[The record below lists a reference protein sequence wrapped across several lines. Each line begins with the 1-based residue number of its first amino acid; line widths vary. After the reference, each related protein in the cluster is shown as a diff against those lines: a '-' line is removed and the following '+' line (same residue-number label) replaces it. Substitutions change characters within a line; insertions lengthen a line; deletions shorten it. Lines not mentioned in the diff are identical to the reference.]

1 MPKNKKIKGL
11 TVEIGGDTTKLGQ
24 SLDRSKSISTG
35 LQKELREVN
44 RLLKGD
50 PNDTELLAQ
59 KQKLLSDRVGETK
72 TQLDLLKDKQGE
84 VNKLFENGE
93 IGEEDYRAYQRE
105 VKNTQQTL
113 DRLQTELDKTSEHF
127 GKVQR
132 ASEEMSF
139 KTAESNVDS
148 LKGKFRDFAEQSE
161 KNLKRVS
168 DKLGKI
174 GSGMQTAGSK
184 LTPVSAGAAGVLGAG
199 VKLASDFEDEFA
211 FLTTLAKEDGITYE
225 ELKKQI
231 IQLSNDTGID
241 AATLTRNTYDTI
253 SAGQETKDAVDYL
266 RQAVGLSKAGKA
278 DVSNALDILT
288 TITNAYEMESKQA
301 GYIND
306 ILIQTQN
313 LGKTTVGD
321 LSQYMG
327 KVIPTAKSFNVQ
339 LNQLGSAYAIM
350 TSKGIATADSTTYIN
365 SLLSELGK
373 SGTAVSKIIKD
384 KTGKSF
390 SELMEN
396 GATLGDVLAIID
408 EKAKEN
414 NKSFADLFKKTNSA
428 KAATALFSGDASKF
442 NGVLKEMDSSSGAA
456 TKALSKLDTN
466 SAKVKKTVNELK
478 NVGIELGSE
487 VLEQAKPL
495 LTDALNGV
503 KGLTEW
509 MKKLNPEQKQAL
521 VKAIEIFAVLGPGLT
536 TVGKMTSGISNLAG
550 GAAQL
555 IGKLIG
561 MTAATE
567 AATVAQEGLN
577 VAQSTNPIGAV
588 IMAVTGLIAIIG
600 ALAIANQEAKDE
612 TFELSDEQ
620 KKNREKVDDLKQSYD
635 DYVTSKNNAVKKA
648 QNEFNY
654 YDDLW
659 DELQGIVDQN
669 GKIKEGYEK
678 RAKFITDKLGGYT
691 DQEIKIN
698 DGVIQ
703 SYKDIKG
710 AIEDA
715 MTAARA
721 RATLSA
727 LASSY
732 SEAIENK
739 NTKESERDVAK
750 NDAYVA
756 YEKWKKVREKVDA
769 EYEKFTEAQ
778 KKRSEGQ
785 ITAGE
790 YNKALERYEKL
801 AGKNGEYMKKAL
813 SAWEDYQTAK
823 KKYETLSDTVAAYA
837 RTIDYYEKL
846 TIANAQGNEKEINS
860 VLELITND
868 FITAENGTRTSLENQ
883 TQNIKTQ
890 LDLAKMEYSAGLDGI
905 TQDHIDK
912 LQKRYEAA
920 QAEED
925 KYNETHKQT
934 LEEAFAY
941 EIDANSIEE
950 ERQKRHYLRL
960 AELQN
965 EHNDLKSRTLK
976 TATDS
981 TRTELQNQVDEYEKH
996 YQDVKRAL
1004 ENGEPGVTKEMV
1016 ITAKLMVDGAEKELK
1031 KLPGKVETQLKKAG
1045 EKVDESKE
1053 KAHKQGENFVEGFI
1067 NGILDG
1073 MSLFGLGDNVKKL
1086 AKIAINTLAKEQD
1099 SHSPSK
1105 ETKKLGG
1112 DFGEGYSLGIAEKAK
1127 KAGRNSAE
1135 LAQAA
1140 LEALNAANS
1149 FGFSDAPQP
1158 QFLTGSAGVQTQVQ
1172 IQQID
1177 AIMGK
1182 IDILT
1187 KAVQSLGYIRLNDDT
1202 LVGATADKYD
1212 SAIGQIALR
1221 KERGW

>member
-113 DRLQTELDKTSEHF
+113 DRLQAELDKTSEHF

-139 KTAESNVDS
+139 KAAESNVDS

-168 DKLGKI
+168 DKLGKV

-211 FLTTLAKEDGITYE
+211 FLTTLAKEDGITYD

-241 AATLTRNTYDTI
+241 AATLARNTYDTI

-339 LNQLGSAYAIM
+339 LNQLGTAYAIM

-428 KAATALFSGDASKF
+428 KAATALYSGDASKF

-509 MKKLNPEQKQAL
+509 IKKLNPEQKQAL

-555 IGKLIG
+555 IGKLIS

-577 VAQSTNPIGAV
+577 VAQDSNPVGLVIAAVAGLTAAIGL
-588 IMAVTGLIAIIG
+588 LIAVENDETVQANLLMGKYADLHLKIKENVEAYDEMKEASKKAVDEAAAQFGHYDELKERLDEIVDAKGRIKKGHEDEADAIINTLSG
-600 ALAIANQEAKDE
+600 ALDIEIKKNGNVITDYQNIQKELKKVIELKKAEAIQSAYADQYNSAVKSQRESFSDFQEARDALNELDAELRNAKEIYRRMEPSGHYATNARGEKIWREDNLAAAERKQQFIHIQQLQATRKQLEEDLNKQQQIYLSHINTISNYENLTAAIANGNVKEIEAATSRME
-612 TFELSDEQ
+612 MNF
-620 KKNREKVDDLKQSYD
+620 
-635 DYVTSKNNAVKKA
+635 VTA
-648 QNEFNY
+648 QN
-654 YDDLW
+654 
-659 DELQGIVDQN
+659 GT
-669 GKIKEGYEK
+669 K
-678 RAKFITDKLGGYT
+678 
-691 DQEIKIN
+691 
-698 DGVIQ
+698 
-703 SYKDIKG
+703 
-710 AIEDA
+710 A
-715 MTAARA
+715 M
-721 RATLSA
+721 L
-727 LASSY
+727 
-732 SEAIENK
+732 EQQVK
-739 NTKESERDVAK
+739 
-750 NDAYVA
+750 
-756 YEKWKKVREKVDA
+756 DA
-769 EYEKFTEAQ
+769 E
-778 KKRSEGQ
+778 
-785 ITAGE
+785 
-790 YNKALERYEKL
+790 
-801 AGKNGEYMKKAL
+801 KNY
-813 SAWEDYQTAK
+813 
-823 KKYETLSDTVAAYA
+823 
-837 RTIDYYEKL
+837 
-846 TIANAQGNEKEINS
+846 
-860 VLELITND
+860 
-868 FITAENGTRTSLENQ
+868 
-883 TQNIKTQ
+883 
-890 LDLAKMEYSAGLDGI
+890 
-905 TQDHIDK
+905 
-912 LQKRYEAA
+912 
-920 QAEED
+920 
-925 KYNETHKQT
+925 
-934 LEEAFAY
+934 
-941 EIDANSIEE
+941 
-950 ERQKRHYLRL
+950 
-960 AELQN
+960 
-965 EHNDLKSRTLK
+965 NDLKS
-976 TATDS
+976 A
-981 TRTELQNQVDEYEKH
+981 VD
-996 YQDVKRAL
+996 A
-1004 ENGEPGVTKEMV
+1004 GAPGVTQRMVDNAAEMV
-1016 ITAKLMVDGAEKELK
+1016 RLSKAELDKLPPHTDATFKSTSDAVISKGSGLKGAFKETAKGAVDSAAKEFN
-1031 KLPGKVETQLKKAG
+1031 KLPDLVESRWKEAENKAR
-1045 EKVDESKE
+1045 
-1053 KAHKQGENFVEGFI
+1053 KQGKNFS
-1067 NGILDG
+1067 DG
-1073 MSLFGLGDNVKKL
+1073 YASGMTDFTGVRKNAGNL
-1086 AKIAINTLAKEQD
+1086 ASEALNALIKRQN

-1105 ETKKLGG
+1105 ESEKLGG

-1140 LEALNAANS
+1140 LEALNAANG

-1158 QFLTGSAGVQTQVQ
+1158 QLLTGRAGVQPQVQ
-1172 IQQID
+1172 LQQID